1 MKKEVLKMTKRLLAI
16 FFISLACLPQN
27 LWAAQKMPAT
37 NVVVSKVTTGIVAP
51 EVEFIGTVYYPEVS
65 DVSAEVSGTVKTI
78 QFEEGQHIRKG
89 TVLITV
95 DSAILTKTLQA
106 KVASHEQILSDL
118 ERARKDL
125 ERIANLYRK
134 NIIAEKEYDD
144 QKFQVK
150 GLERRSASLKAEVER
165 LEIELNKTEVKS
177 PFGGVVIKK
186 HVARGEWLSPG
197 SPVATV
203 ARDNVVDV
211 IVEVP
216 ADIIKHLKV
225 GMDVTVLSVGHNLR
239 GKLHAIIP
247 RGDISTRTFPV
258 KIRVKHGTSL
268 LEGMEARVK
277 LPQAEKI
284 TAFLVPR
291 DAILN
296 TSGKTVIVAIVEG
309 KAKVIPTKVTGYTAT
324 SAAINSKDI
333 TEGMTVVVKGNE
345 RLRDGQPVTILK
357 EIK

>member
-1 MKKEVLKMTKRLLAI
+1 
-16 FFISLACLPQN
+16 
-27 LWAAQKMPAT
+27 MPPT
-37 NVVVSKVTTGIVAP
+37 NVVVSRVTTGIVAP
-51 EVEFIGTVYYPEVS
+51 EVEFIGTAYYPEVS

-89 TVLITV
+89 AVLV
-95 DSAILTKTLQA
+95 KLDSAILMKTLQA

-118 ERARKDL
+118 ERASKDL
-125 ERIANLYRK
+125 DRTANLYRK

-150 GLERRSASLKAEVER
+150 GLEKRSASLKAEVEQ

-203 ARDNVVDV
+203 ARDNVIDI

-216 ADIIKHLKV
+216 AKIIKYLKV
-225 GMDVTVLSVGHNLR
+225 GMDITILSVGNELR

-284 TAFLVPR
+284 SALLVPR

-357 EIK
+357 EVK

>member
-1 MKKEVLKMTKRLLAI
+1 MGVLFLRVSLVLLTL
-16 FFISLACLPQN
+16 FTFSSPLP
-27 LWAAQKMPAT
+27 AAQKMPPT

-65 DVSAEVSGTVKTI
+65 DVSAEVNGTVKTI
-78 QFEEGQHIRKG
+78 QFEEGQHIKKG

-95 DSAILTKTLQA
+95 DSAILAKTLQA

-125 ERIANLYRK
+125 DRIANLYRK

-144 QKFQVK
+144 QKFQVT

-197 SPVATV
+197 SSVATV
-203 ARDNVVDV
+203 ARDNVVDI

-225 GMDVTVLSVGHNLR
+225 GMDVTVVSVGHDLR

-268 LEGMEARVK
+268 LEGMEARVI

-309 KAKVIPTKVTGYTAT
+309 KAKIIPTKVIGYTAT

-333 TEGMTVVVKGNE
+333 TKGMTVVVKGNE